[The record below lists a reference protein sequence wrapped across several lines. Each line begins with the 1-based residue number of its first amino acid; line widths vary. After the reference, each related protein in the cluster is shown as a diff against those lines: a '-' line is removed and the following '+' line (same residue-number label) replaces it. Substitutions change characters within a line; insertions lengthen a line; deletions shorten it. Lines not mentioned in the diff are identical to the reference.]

1 MRRPAPLPA
10 SPEEPTPADV
20 ADGSSPE
27 HGRRRR
33 LRFGDAGE
41 RGPGERGAGPRDADG
56 VEHPVAAAD
65 PHADAGSDADGGS
78 EPDGYSVTAVIA
90 DEERDAARSAMRSS
104 EVWRAAR
111 ARRKALRAEI
121 RRFTQRSRRRR
132 LIVWGSTGALVA
144 LVLGSVIAAYS
155 PLFAVERITVAGASS
170 IDPAAVQQSLADQ
183 IGAPLALVDADR
195 VKSALAEFPMI
206 ESYALEVRP
215 PRELLVRVVERTP
228 VGAIRDGDAYSVVD
242 AAGVVLSS
250 SRERPEGTPELDITG
265 GLGSAAFHSAGLV
278 MRSLPADLRATVTQV
293 RATSGDDVTLSLADG
308 KTVVWGSEK
317 ESARKAAVL
326 VRLIVAAP
334 QSSTFDVSSPTVPV
348 VG

>member
-10 SPEEPTPADV
+10 SPEEPTPGDDPDV
-20 ADGSSPE
+20 ASPE
-27 HGRRRR
+27 PRRRPL
-33 LRFGDAGE
+33 LRFGGAGE
-41 RGPGERGAGPRDADG
+41 RDARGRESGTADAD
-56 VEHPVAAAD
+56 PAAD
-65 PHADAGSDADGGS
+65 PGSDGGHAADEHS
-78 EPDGYSVTAVIA
+78 ATAVIA
-90 DEERDAARSAMRSS
+90 GEVEDAAPSVVRSS

-132 LIVWGSTGALVA
+132 IAVWGTVGALVA

-155 PLFAVERITVAGASS
+155 PLFAVDEITVAGATS
-170 IDPAAVQQSLADQ
+170 IDPAVVQQSLADQ
-183 IGAPLALVDADR
+183 IGRPLALVDTGSVR
-195 VKSALAEFPMI
+195 SALAEFPVI
-206 ESYALEVRP
+206 ESYALEIRP
-215 PRELLVRVVERTP
+215 PRELLVRIVERTP

-250 SRERPEGTPELDITG
+250 SEERPEGTPELEITG
-265 GLGSAAFHSAGLV
+265 GLGSTAFHSAGLV
-278 MRSLPADLRATVTQV
+278 MRSLPADLRATVTEV

-308 KTVVWGSEK
+308 KTVVWGSESD
-317 ESARKAAVL
+317 SARKAAVL
-326 VRLIVAAP
+326 VRLIAAAP

>member
-10 SPEEPTPADV
+10 SPEEPTPDV
-20 ADGSSPE
+20 GSDGTSPE
-27 HGRRRR
+27 PRRRPL
-33 LRFGDAGE
+33 LRFGATGE
-41 RGPGERGAGPRDADG
+41 RDIAGRGAGAPDAD
-56 VEHPVAAAD
+56 AAD
-65 PHADAGSDADGGS
+65 AESPDAAGSTAAGPGV
-78 EPDGYSVTAVIA
+78 DGYSVTAVIP
-90 DEERDAARSAMRSS
+90 EEDRDAARTAVRSS

-121 RRFTQRSRRRR
+121 RRFTHRSRRRR
-132 LIVWGSTGALVA
+132 LAVWGSTGALVA

-155 PLFAVERITVAGASS
+155 PLFAVEKITVAGATS
-170 IDPAAVQQSLADQ
+170 IDPAAVQESLSDQ
-183 IGAPLALVDADR
+183 IGAPLALVDAAR
-195 VKSALAEFPMI
+195 VKSALAEFPII

-250 SRERPEGTPELDITG
+250 SAERPERAPELDITG
-265 GLGSAAFHSAGLV
+265 GLASAAFHSAGLV

-293 RATSGDDVTLSLADG
+293 RATSGDDVTLTLADG

-317 ESARKAAVL
+317 DSARKAAVL
-326 VRLIVAAP
+326 VRLIAAAP